1 MKKKAWI
8 SLVLAFVILT
18 TMCVCPV
25 SAAALNNEETNHT
38 TVNEEDGWNYVE
50 FTVPENYSTRTTFID
65 DVDVLPGEWG
75 PGSSMKADG
84 NYVTVAARGENLG
97 ITVSI
102 QMKVKTIFN
111 TYAPVTSIATLRCD
125 GVTHNVFT
133 SFEVE
138 KGKTYRF
145 FYKSNDTVDRTVDVF
160 LSANFWNG

>member
-38 TVNEEDGWNYVE
+38 AVNEEDGWNYVE
-50 FTVPENYSTRTTFID
+50 FTVPENYSTRTAYID
-65 DVDVLPGEWG
+65 DVNVLPGEWG
-75 PGSSMKADG
+75 PGASMVADG
-84 NYVTVAARGENLG
+84 NYVSVAARGENLG

-102 QMKVKTIFN
+102 QMKVKTTGN
-111 TYAPVTSIATLRCD
+111 LYAPVTSIATFRCD
-125 GVTHNVFT
+125 GVTRTVFN
-133 SFEVE
+133 SFAVE
-138 KGKTYRF
+138 RGKTYRF
-145 FYKSNDTVDRTVDVF
+145 FYKSNDTANRTVNVF